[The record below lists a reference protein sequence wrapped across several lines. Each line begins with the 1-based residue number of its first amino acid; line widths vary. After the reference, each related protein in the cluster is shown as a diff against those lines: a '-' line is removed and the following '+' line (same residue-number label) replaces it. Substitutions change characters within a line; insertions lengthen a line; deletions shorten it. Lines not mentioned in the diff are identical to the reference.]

1 VQIKRRKEMSVS
13 TVFYRRAFVLTTLTV
28 LLISVYAPIVRFG
41 VFADAGW
48 LTGWS
53 HRRQLTVNGG
63 LISEALTDFPLVV
76 KLDSSFFDFNSAKT
90 NGEDVRFTSSDG
102 TTLLKYEIERW
113 NKTAG
118 KAELWVKLPS
128 ISSGGNTTFYIYYGN
143 AGASDAQDPTNVWD
157 SNFMMVQHLEEPS
170 GTVTDSTSHGN
181 SGNYS
186 GAARDVEGK
195 IDGAD
200 GFDGV
205 NDYVFI
211 PHSNSLNF
219 GTGPFTISLWVKFAN
234 NPSSD
239 YDILR
244 KGCTTNSPPSPSNY
258 KMEVLSNKLSA
269 NLHQDSVGDVVV
281 TSAGSYGDDNW
292 HFMVCQREAQT
303 MRLYVDT
310 SLIGS
315 VGSASQDLTN
325 GANMS
330 IGSKDTLDDDF
341 YAGLID
347 EVEISNTNRSLSWI
361 NTSYYSV
368 NNTLVTYGPEE
379 PLGPIALTLTV
390 TSPQNK
396 TYYQTTVA
404 LQGSTNLNANITY
417 SLDGQTAVSVAN
429 NTNSFLTSLTG
440 LTIGSHSVTA
450 YAVESVNVSN
460 TASSTLGFSVQNA
473 PSWADPDCKY
483 RVKLT
488 FKNSASS
495 ENLTDFPILVVLNSS
510 RIDYGKTSATDIR
523 FYDGATLLKKDT
535 DLWNS
540 SGNSY
545 VWVRVPQIDNSN
557 TDYIYAYYNCI
568 GSSNLD
574 DAAGVWSGYAMVQ
587 HLEETSGTVLTDS
600 TSNHNDGTPSS
611 VVLNV
616 SGQIDGGDDY
626 DGTSSYSAVN
636 DSSTLNF
643 GTNSFSYM
651 YWFKSRAT
659 VTQDVV
665 DKKGG
670 TADATNAGYKL
681 TISSAAAT
689 GFSAAL
695 ADGTTNVRLNTGT
708 DPSRGGN
715 VWTLFTVV
723 VDRAQQK
730 MFVYIN
736 GVAKANAAINTVGSV
751 TNTKQLYLGKDVT
764 GLGRNYNGS
773 LDEVRIF
780 NGSRSASWTY
790 AEYLSMSDQYITFGS
805 QETADTYTLTVS
817 TVGQGTVNLNS
828 TGPYYY
834 GEVVQLTAVPT
845 IGWSF
850 NHWNGDL
857 SGSVNPAT
865 LAITGNMSV
874 TATFTQDVYTLTI
887 NLVGN
892 GVVNLNSS
900 GPYHYGDTIQLTA
913 VPAMGW
919 SFSAW
924 GGHLSGPAN
933 PTTIIMNGNK
943 TVTAT
948 FTQNTY
954 TLSVTI
960 SGSGTVILNNTG
972 PYHYGDTV
980 QLTANPTIGWSF
992 DHWSGDLLGSTNP
1005 TTILINGNKSVTA
1018 TFTQNTY
1025 TLSVSVDPV
1034 GSGSVSLNNTGPYH
1048 YGDVVQLIA
1057 LPASGWSFS
1066 IWSGDLVDSS
1076 NPATM
1081 SMTGNKTVTAHFTGA
1096 GTRLYV
1102 DPYLTEKRA
1111 SDIGTTFDINV
1122 TVQSVNDLWG
1132 FDINVTWDKTLL
1144 TLVGVDFTTTL
1155 DRVWGPGNWIFAK
1168 NESGPGYYKLV
1179 ALSTSNSFNS
1189 TTATTLATLRF
1200 RVEDPHT
1207 GLIIETAIHFDTHKL
1222 SDSKWTPIT
1231 HTAEDGL
1238 YRITGAKPILT
1249 LNPTTKTCR
1258 TYGETFTVK
1267 INVANAGGADDFRFE
1282 IHYNATL
1289 LDVAGITWNAWGS
1302 GNYTADEVNGILTGY
1317 TSGSPL
1323 SANVTLLTITF
1334 NATFY
1339 HLWKDE
1345 STIPTWKNIQTGT
1358 IYVQWANLSY
1368 PTSPDLGYV
1377 RGGLDQISVGP
1388 DFAYTFSPI
1397 QGDVDNNGVVDVFD
1411 IRTIAAYYDT
1421 VNPQYNLTGDST
1433 IDIFDIVVVAANF
1446 GYTYTP

>member
-1 VQIKRRKEMSVS
+1 VQIRRRKEMSVS
-13 TVFYRRAFVLTTLTV
+13 TVVYRKVFVLTTLMV
-28 LLISVYAPIVRFG
+28 LLISVYVPIVHFG
-41 VFADAGW
+41 VFADASW

-63 LISEALTDFPLVV
+63 LISEALTDFPVIV
-76 KLDSSFFDFNSAKT
+76 KLDSSFFDFNKAKT

-118 KAELWVKLPS
+118 KAEIWVKLPS
-128 ISSGGNTTFYIYYGN
+128 VSSGSNTTFYIYYGN

-157 SNFMMVQHLEEPS
+157 SSFMLVHHLEEPS

-181 SGNYS
+181 NGNYS
-186 GAARDVEGK
+186 GTARDVEGK

-211 PHSNSLNF
+211 PHSNSLDF
-219 GTGPFTISLWVKFAN
+219 GTGSFTISLWVKYAN

-244 KGCTTNSPPSPSNY
+244 KGCTTNNPPSPSNY
-258 KMEVLSNKLSA
+258 KMEVLGNKLSA
-269 NLHQDSVGDVVV
+269 NLHQDGIGDVTV

-315 VGSASQDLTN
+315 VGSAGHDLTN

-347 EVEISNTNRSLSWI
+347 EVEISNASRSLSWM
-361 NTSYYSV
+361 NASYYSV

-379 PLGPIALTLTV
+379 PLGQIALTLTV

-417 SLDGQTAVSVAN
+417 SLNGQAAVGVAN
-429 NTNSFLTSLTG
+429 DTSSFLTSLTG
-440 LTIGSHSVTA
+440 LPYGSHSVTV
-450 YAVESVNVSN
+450 YAVESVNASN
-460 TASSTLGFSVQNA
+460 TASSTIGFSVQNA
-473 PSWADPDCKY
+473 PSWADPDCRY

-495 ENLTDFPILVVLNSS
+495 ENLTDFPTLVVLNSS
-510 RIDYGKTSATDIR
+510 RIDYAKTSATDIR

-535 DLWNS
+535 ELWNA

-545 VWVRVPQIDNSN
+545 IWVKVPQIDNSN
-557 TDYIYAYYNCI
+557 TDYIYAYYGCS
-568 GSSNLD
+568 GSGNLD
-574 DAAGVWSGYAMVQ
+574 DAASVWSGYAMVQ

-600 TSNHNDGTPSS
+600 TSNHNDGTPSN
-611 VVLNV
+611 VVLNA

-626 DGTSSYSAVN
+626 DGSSSYSAVN
-636 DSSTLNF
+636 DSSSLNF

-659 VTQDVV
+659 VTQDVI

-681 TISSAAAT
+681 TISSVAAT

-730 MFVYIN
+730 MFAYIN
-736 GVAKANAAINTVGSV
+736 GVAKANIAINTVGNV

-773 LDEVRIF
+773 LDEVRIS
-780 NGSRSASWTY
+780 NGIRSASWTY
-790 AEYLSMSDQYITFGS
+790 AEYLSMSGQYITFGTE
-805 QETADTYTLTVS
+805 ETTDTYSLTVS
-817 TVGQGTVNLNS
+817 TVGQGTVDLNS

-845 IGWSF
+845 AGWSF
-850 NHWNGDL
+850 DRWNGDL

-874 TATFTQDVYTLTI
+874 TAI
-887 NLVGN
+887 
-892 GVVNLNSS
+892 
-900 GPYHYGDTIQLTA
+900 
-913 VPAMGW
+913 
-919 SFSAW
+919 
-924 GGHLSGPAN
+924 
-933 PTTIIMNGNK
+933 
-943 TVTAT
+943 
-948 FTQNTY
+948 
-954 TLSVTI
+954 
-960 SGSGTVILNNTG
+960 
-972 PYHYGDTV
+972 
-980 QLTANPTIGWSF
+980 
-992 DHWSGDLLGSTNP
+992 
-1005 TTILINGNKSVTA
+1005 
-1018 TFTQNTY
+1018 FTQNTY

-1048 YGDVVQLIA
+1048 YGDVVRLTA
-1057 LPASGWSFS
+1057 VPAPGWSFS
-1066 IWSGDLVDSS
+1066 IWSGDLSESS
-1076 NPATM
+1076 NPATITI
-1081 SMTGNKTVTAHFTGA
+1081 TGDKAVTAHFAGT
-1096 GTRLYV
+1096 GTRLFI

-1111 SDIGTTFDINV
+1111 SDIGTTFDVNV
-1122 TVQSVNDLWG
+1122 NIEPVNDLWG
-1132 FDINVTWDKTLL
+1132 FDLNVTWDNTLI
-1144 TLVGVDFTTTL
+1144 TLVGVDFTTHL
-1155 DRVWGPGNWIFAK
+1155 DNMWGSGNWYFAK
-1168 NESGPGYYKLV
+1168 NDSSVGYYKLV
-1179 ALSTSNSFNS
+1179 ALSTLNSFNG
-1189 TTATTLATLRF
+1189 TAAVALVTLTF
-1200 RVEDPHT
+1200 RVEDPQSN
-1207 GLIIETAIHFDTHKL
+1207 LVKETPIHFDTHKL
-1222 SDSKWTPIT
+1222 SDSKWTPIV
-1231 HTAEDGL
+1231 HTADDGL
-1238 YRITGAKPILT
+1238 YRITGGKPTLT
-1249 LNPTTKTCR
+1249 LDPAGRTCR
-1258 TYGETFTVK
+1258 MYNETFTVQV
-1267 INVANAGGADDFRFE
+1267 NVTNAPNAEDFRFE

-1289 LDVAGITWNAWGS
+1289 LDIAGINWNAWGS
-1302 GNYTADEVNGILTGY
+1302 GTYTADEVNGILTGY
-1317 TSGSPL
+1317 TSGSPI
-1323 SANVTLLTITF
+1323 SGNVILITITF
-1334 NATFY
+1334 NATY
-1339 HLWKDE
+1339 HHVWKDE
-1345 STIPTWKNIQTGT
+1345 ATILGWRNIQTGT
-1358 IYVQWANLSY
+1358 VYVQWANLSY
-1368 PTSPDLGYV
+1368 PIGPDLRYE
-1377 RGGLDQISVGP
+1377 RGGLDQINVGP
-1388 DFAYTFSPI
+1388 DFSYTFSPI
-1397 QGDVDNNGVVDVFD
+1397 QGDVDNNGIVDIFD
-1411 IRTIAAYYDT
+1411 IRTVAAFYDT
-1421 VNPQYNLTGDST
+1421 VNPEYNLTGDST

-1446 GYTYTP
+1446 GYAYVP

>member
-1 VQIKRRKEMSVS
+1 MSVS
-13 TVFYRRAFVLTTLTV
+13 IVIYRRIFVLTTLTI
-28 LLISVYAPIVRFG
+28 LLISAYAPIVRFG
-41 VFADAGW
+41 VFADANW

-63 LISEALTDFPLVV
+63 LVSEALTDFPLVV
-76 KLDSSFFDFNSAKT
+76 KLDSSFFDFNNAKT

-181 SGNYS
+181 NGNYS
-186 GAARDVEGK
+186 GVAGDVEGK

-205 NDYVFI
+205 NDYVFV

-244 KGCTTNSPPSPSNY
+244 KGCTTNNPPSPSNY
-258 KMEVLSNKLSA
+258 KMEVLGNKLSA
-269 NLHQDSVGDVVV
+269 NLHQDSIGDVAL

-347 EVEISNTNRSLSWI
+347 EVEISSTNRSLSWI
-361 NTSYYSV
+361 NTSYYSA
-368 NNTLVTYGPEE
+368 NNTLVTYGQEE
-379 PLGPIALTLTV
+379 PLGQIALTLTV

-396 TYYQTTVA
+396 TYYQTAVA

-417 SLDGQTAVSVAN
+417 SLDGQAAVSVAN
-429 NTNSFLTSLTG
+429 NTNSFLASLTG
-440 LTIGSHSVTA
+440 LAIGSHSVTA
-450 YAVESVNVSN
+450 YAVESVNASN
-460 TASSTLGFSVQNA
+460 TASSTTGFSVQNA
-473 PSWADPDCKY
+473 PSWADPDCRY
-483 RVKLT
+483 RLKLT

-510 RIDYGKTSATDIR
+510 RIDYSKMSATDIR
-523 FYDGATLLKKDT
+523 FYDESTLLKKDT
-535 DLWNS
+535 ELWNA

-545 VWVRVPQIDNSN
+545 IWVKIPQIDNSN
-557 TDYIYAYYNCI
+557 TDYIYAYYNCS

-574 DAAGVWSGYAMVQ
+574 DAASVWSGYAMVQ
-587 HLEETSGTVLTDS
+587 HLEEASGTVLTDS

-611 VVLNV
+611 VILNA

-636 DSSTLNF
+636 DSSSLNF

-659 VTQDVV
+659 VTQDMI

-670 TADATNAGYKL
+670 TADATNAGYKV
-681 TISSAAAT
+681 TISSAVAT

-723 VDRAQQK
+723 VDRTQQK
-730 MFVYIN
+730 MFAYIN
-736 GVAKANAAINTVGSV
+736 GVAKANAAINGVGSV

-780 NGSRSASWTY
+780 NGARSASWTY

-805 QETADTYTLTVS
+805 QETGDTYTVTVS

-834 GEVVQLTAVPT
+834 GEVVQLTAVPEA
-845 IGWSF
+845 GWSF
-850 NHWNGDL
+850 DHWSGDL

-865 LAITGNMSV
+865 LSITGNMSV
-874 TATFTQDVYTLTI
+874 TVTFTQDVYTLTI

-900 GPYHYGDTIQLTA
+900 GPYHYGDT
-913 VPAMGW
+913 
-919 SFSAW
+919 
-924 GGHLSGPAN
+924 
-933 PTTIIMNGNK
+933 
-943 TVTAT
+943 
-948 FTQNTY
+948 
-954 TLSVTI
+954 
-960 SGSGTVILNNTG
+960 
-972 PYHYGDTV
+972 V
-980 QLTANPTIGWSF
+980 QLTANPTVGWSF
-992 DHWSGDLLGSTNP
+992 DHWSSDLSGSTNP
-1005 TTILINGNKSVTA
+1005 TTILINGNKAVTA

-1034 GSGSVSLNNTGPYH
+1034 SSGSVSLNNTGPYH
-1048 YGDVVQLIA
+1048 YGDVVQLTAIPA
-1057 LPASGWSFS
+1057 LGWSFS
-1066 IWSGDLVDSS
+1066 IWSGDLSGSS
-1076 NPATM
+1076 NPTTI
-1081 SMTGNKTVTAHFTGA
+1081 SMTGNKAVTAHFAGI
-1096 GTRLYV
+1096 GTRLYI
-1102 DPYLTEKRA
+1102 DPYLTEKIA
-1111 SDIGTTFDINV
+1111 SDIGTTFDVNV
-1122 TVQSVNDLWG
+1122 TVQNVNDLWG

-1144 TLVGVDFTTTL
+1144 TIVGVDFTTTL
-1155 DRVWGPGNWIFAK
+1155 DRVWGTGNWYFAK
-1168 NESGPGYYKLV
+1168 NESGVGYYKLV

-1189 TTATTLATLRF
+1189 TTATALATLRF
-1200 RVEDPHT
+1200 RVEDPHS
-1207 GLIIETAIHFDTHKL
+1207 GLIMETALHFDTHKL
-1222 SDSKWTPIT
+1222 SNSIWTPIT

-1238 YRITGAKPILT
+1238 YRITGAKPILS

-1258 TYGETFTVK
+1258 TYGEAFT
-1267 INVANAGGADDFRFE
+1267 IQIDVANAGGADDFRFE

-1289 LDVAGITWNAWGS
+1289 LDVAGITWNALGT
-1302 GNYTADEVNGILTGY
+1302 GTYTADEVNGILTGY

-1323 SANVTLLTITF
+1323 SGNVTLLTITF
-1334 NATFY
+1334 NATY
-1339 HLWKDE
+1339 HRLWKDE
-1345 STIPTWKNIQTGT
+1345 STIPGWKNIQTGT
-1358 IYVQWANLSY
+1358 VYIQLANLSY

-1377 RGGLDQISVGP
+1377 RGGLNQISVGP

-1446 GYTYTP
+1446 GYTYKP